1 MNEQYYR
8 IMLNDYD
15 KPAFVTFDKAYY
27 GSLQQ
32 VRTFIEALEQD
43 KRTKR
48 NHEPLIK
55 AFREYESGNTEVT
68 HPVCFHEAKLLTPI
82 KCIGTKQFSLGP
94 RQWDH
99 INIWG
104 FPNPLRYESVDVTFY
119 WFSEK
124 DSYCRCLT
132 AQFQNLEMESL
143 NGKWHPLADATWGH
157 PHMVELEDACTFNRL
172 AVVESRFEKHIDLLE
187 NFQRFQVPSEVDF
200 TEFCNDIFGDG

>member
-8 IMLNDYD
+8 IMLNDYA

-99 INIWG
+99 
-104 FPNPLRYESVDVTFY
+104 PTHCVTRA
-119 WFSEK
+119 W
-124 DSYCRCLT
+124 
-132 AQFQNLEMESL
+132 M
-143 NGKWHPLADATWGH
+143 
-157 PHMVELEDACTFNRL
+157 
-172 AVVESRFEKHIDLLE
+172 
-187 NFQRFQVPSEVDF
+187 
-200 TEFCNDIFGDG
+200 

>member
-8 IMLNDYD
+8 IMLNDYA

-32 VRTFIEALEQD
+32 VRSFVEALELD
-43 KRTKR
+43 ERTK
-48 NHEPLIK
+48 ESQSSLIQ
-55 AFREYESGNTEVT
+55 AFHEYERGNTEVT
-68 HPVCFHEAKLLTPI
+68 HPVCFHEDRLLSPV